1 MVSETGLAYMTRKE
15 RKEYFGIS
23 RIVYG
28 YLVTA
33 RLFHRR

>member
-28 YLVTA
+28 
-33 RLFHRR
+33 FSS